1 MGPASGGVARAKR
14 EKRARVRKG
23 KMRERVEGTWGWM
36 VRGGRRSTGWN
47 KGDETVGVCNCS
59 GFNALLMADGTQ
71 DWGNGLHQMS
81 LLVRE
86 EGKRERER
94 KKRETLEKYSK
105 RHWECRR
112 HVESHRFFRHW
123 FCVLV
128 PSPID
133 ISLPWNIA
141 KVLELNQSILKNIDL
156 QD

>member
-1 MGPASGGVARAKR
+1 MSGGVARAKR
-14 EKRARVRKG
+14 EKRARDRKG

-86 EGKRERER
+86 EGKRKWEEERNER
-94 KKRETLEKYSK
+94 RWKSTRRDIESAGDTWSSTVFSATDFVCSFLPQLTFLYLGILRE
-105 RHWECRR
+105 
-112 HVESHRFFRHW
+112 
-123 FCVLV
+123 
-128 PSPID
+128 SPGD
-133 ISLPWNIA
+133 
-141 KVLELNQSILKNIDL
+141 
-156 QD
+156 